1 MLGAILTGLV
11 ITAGSLACGQAIML
25 AAGRRLPSAVAP
37 AAGLSALLVVCGI
50 AVKLPGHA
58 VTAAIAAG
66 IAVAVSTWALWGAR
80 DDLGPLRVGLLVV
93 VIGAALVTAIPFAA
107 NGRMG
112 ILGQGLVNDDMAS
125 HLLFTEWLDS
135 RAGDTPELVDDGYP
149 LGPHALVAAAA
160 RVTGASLIEA
170 FAGLT
175 GAIAVLTALTAYAAL
190 PGARPLLR
198 APAAVLA
205 AFSYLG
211 AAYLAQGA
219 FKEPMLGLALLGFAL
234 CLPALRGGSRAAALP
249 AGVIAAGTIYNYSF
263 PGLAWLIGA
272 IVVWLAIVA
281 LRERRAR
288 GGLDLAG
295 RLRRARSQLVVIAG
309 LPVLAAVPE
318 LFRLASF
325 TDFKAFNP
333 GGEGERVG
341 LGNLRQALSPFE
353 ALGIWPSSEFRI
365 TPERAS
371 VPEYAFYL
379 GAALALAVLAWGLW
393 RAYRRRESVLPAALI
408 AGALGYVGA
417 LAAGTPYTQ
426 AKALAIVSPVVMLIG
441 LRGLLRAEPVEGEE
455 ADAAEARGQTRA
467 LGRAPAW
474 VEGKGLTPAV
484 RILAALA
491 GIAFVLAAAFSS
503 LLPLR
508 QAAVGPEG
516 QVDQLVGMR
525 EVLEGEDVLFLGRES
540 FVAWELIGARVHA
553 PIIHNYNVVEVPSL
567 YRATSTRAKFDFD
580 TVPPAEFDAD
590 FASDPAERDTLEDF
604 EWVITT
610 SSAQQSE
617 PPPAFEEVLRT
628 RDYVLWQRRGPLGQ
642 RRTLDEPAG
651 PGTTVD
657 CEIPAERAVTGL
669 PGTARVF
676 RTAPVIGRAWEPD
689 PGVTDSEPA
698 SEELLLGAG
707 TWDISLQYAATQPI
721 EVRTPDLPGPAGL
734 ESVLEPNLLFRGA
747 APFYPV
753 GRIEIA
759 RRGLVRFEVR
769 IQRPPLVG
777 RLVGAETRGY
787 LGPLAATPVP
797 PHESIPLAEACDRY
811 LDWYRV
817 PPSVSDEELEKV
829 ETPQPREVVES

>member
-1 MLGAILTGLV
+1 MLGAVLTGLV
-11 ITAGSLACGQAIML
+11 VTAGSLACGQAIML
-25 AAGRRLPSAVAP
+25 AAGRGRFSAVAP
-37 AAGLSALLVVCGI
+37 AAGLSVLLVVCGI

-58 VTAAIAAG
+58 VAAAVAAG
-66 IAVAVSTWALWGAR
+66 IAVAVSVWALASGR
-80 DDLGPLRVGLLVV
+80 GDLGPVRIGALLVV
-93 VIGAALVTAIPFAA
+93 VGAALVTVIPFAV

-125 HLLFTEWLDS
+125 HLLFTEWLDT

-160 RVTGASLIEA
+160 KVTGASFIEA

-175 GAIAVLTALTAYAAL
+175 GAIAALTALSGYAAL
-190 PGARPLLR
+190 GGSRPLLR
-198 APAAVLA
+198 VPASVLV

-234 CLPALRGGSRAAALP
+234 SLPALRGGSRAAALP
-249 AGVIAAGTIYNYSF
+249 AGVIAAGTVYNYSF

-272 IVVWLAIVA
+272 IVVWLAIVVV
-281 LRERRAR
+281 RDRSAR
-288 GGLDLAG
+288 GGLDLGG
-295 RLRRARSQLVVIAG
+295 RLRRARSQIAVIAG
-309 LPVLAAVPE
+309 LPALAAVPE
-318 LFRLASF
+318 LVRLASF

-341 LGNLRQALSPFE
+341 LGNLRQALSPLE
-353 ALGIWPSSEFRI
+353 ALGVWPSSEFRI

-371 VPEYAFYL
+371 VPEIAFYL
-379 GAALALAVLAWGLW
+379 GALLALAVLAWGLW
-393 RAYRRRESVLPAALI
+393 RAVRRREAVLPAALI
-408 AGALGYVGA
+408 AGSLGYLGA

-426 AKALAIVSPVVMLIG
+426 AKALAIVSPIVMLIG
-441 LRGLLRAEPVEGEE
+441 LRGLLRADPVEGEE
-455 ADAAEARGQTRA
+455 ADAEAAGDDADALILRTPLLRWGVAA
-467 LGRAPAW
+467 LGA
-474 VEGKGLTPAV
+474 
-484 RILAALA
+484 
-491 GIAFVLAAAFSS
+491 AFVAAAAFST

-508 QAAVGPEG
+508 QAAIGPEG

-525 EVLEGEDVLFLGRES
+525 DVLEGEEVLFLGRES
-540 FVAWELIGARVHA
+540 FVAWELIGARVYA
-553 PIIHNYNVVEVPSL
+553 PIVHNYNVVEVPSL

-580 TVPPAEFDAD
+580 TVPVTEFEGEFD
-590 FASDPAERDTLEDF
+590 SDPDARDTLADF

-610 SSAQQSE
+610 SAAQQSE
-617 PPPAFEEVLRT
+617 PPPAFEEVERT
-628 RDYVLWQRRGPLGQ
+628 RDYVLWHRRGPLGQ

-657 CEIPAERAVTGL
+657 CDRPGERAVSSL

-676 RTAPVIGRAWEPD
+676 STPPVIGRAWEPSAD
-689 PGVTDSEPA
+689 VTDAQPG

-707 TWDISLQYAATQPI
+707 TWDISLQYAATQPVR
-721 EVRTPDLPGPAGL
+721 VRTPDLTGAAGL
-734 ESVLEPNLLFRGA
+734 DATLEPNLLFRGA

-759 RRGLVRFEVR
+759 GRGLVHFEVT
-769 IQRPPLVG
+769 IERPPLVG
-777 RLVGAETRGY
+777 RLLGAETRGF

-797 PHESIPLAEACDRY
+797 AQEAIPLAAACDRY

-817 PPSVSDEELEKV
+817 ASGTPEAELDRVEKP
-829 ETPQPREVVES
+829 TPREVVES

>member
-1 MLGAILTGLV
+1 MLGAVLTGLV
-11 ITAGSLACGQAIML
+11 ITAGSLACGQVIML
-25 AAGRRLPSAVAP
+25 AAGRSRFSAVAP
-37 AAGLSALLVVCGI
+37 AAGLSVLLVVCGI

-58 VTAAIAAG
+58 VSAAIAAG
-66 IAVAVSTWALWGAR
+66 VAIAIAVWALWRRRDGLGAWHF
-80 DDLGPLRVGLLVV
+80 GVLVV
-93 VIGAALVTAIPFAA
+93 VVGAALATAIPFAA

-125 HLLFTEWLDS
+125 HLLFTEWLDT
-135 RAGDTPELVDDGYP
+135 RAGDTPELVEDGYP

-160 RVTGASLIEA
+160 KVTGASFIEA

-190 PGARPLLR
+190 AGARPLLR
-198 APAAVLA
+198 APGAVLV
-205 AFSYLG
+205 AFSYLA

-234 CLPALRGGSRAAALP
+234 SLPALRGGSRLAALP

-263 PGLAWLIGA
+263 PGLAWLIAA

-281 LRERRAR
+281 VRERSAR
-288 GGLDLAG
+288 GGLDLGG
-295 RLRRARSQLVVIAG
+295 RLRRARGQLAVIAG

-318 LFRLASF
+318 LVRLASF

-353 ALGIWPSSEFRI
+353 ALGVWPSSEFRI

-371 VPEYAFYL
+371 VPELAFYL
-379 GAALALAVLAWGLW
+379 GAALALGILAWGLW
-393 RAYRRRESVLPAALI
+393 RAFRRRESALPAALV
-408 AGALGYVGA
+408 AGALGYLGA

-426 AKALAIVSPVVMLIG
+426 AKALAIVSPIVMLIG
-441 LRGLLRAEPVEGEE
+441 LRGLLRADPVEGEE
-455 ADAAEARGQTRA
+455 AEAEAAAEPDRLV
-467 LGRAPAW
+467 LGRPLLRW
-474 VEGKGLTPAV
+474 GV
-484 RILAALA
+484 AAA
-491 GIAFVLAAAFSS
+491 GAAFVAAAAFSS

-525 EVLEGEDVLFLGRES
+525 EVLEGEEVLFLGRES
-540 FVAWELIGARVHA
+540 FVAWELIGARVYA
-553 PIIHNYNVVEVPSL
+553 PIVHNYNVIEVPSL
-567 YRATSTRAKFDFD
+567 YRASSTQAKFDFD
-580 TVPPAEFDAD
+580 TVPPGEFEGE
-590 FASDPAERDTLEDF
+590 FSSDPEEPDVLEDF

-610 SSAQQSE
+610 SAAQQSE
-617 PPPAFEEVLRT
+617 PPAPFEEVMRT
-628 RDYVLWQRRGPLGQ
+628 RDYVLWGRTEPQQP

-657 CEIPAERAVTGL
+657 CESPEERAVTRL

-676 RTAPVIGRAWEPD
+676 RTPPVIGRAWEPTPD
-689 PGVTDSEPA
+689 VTNSRPA
-698 SEELLLGAG
+698 SEELLLGRG
-707 TWDISLQYAATQPI
+707 TWDISIQYAATQPI
-721 EVRTPDLPGPAGL
+721 RVRTPDLPAHAGL
-734 ESVLEPNLLFRGA
+734 DATLAPNLLFRGA

-759 RRGLVRFEVR
+759 GRGLVRFEVT
-769 IQRPPLVG
+769 IERPPLIG
-777 RLVGAETRGY
+777 RAIGSETRGY

-797 PHESIPLAEACDRY
+797 PHESVPLAQACDRY
-811 LDWYRV
+811 LDWYR
-817 PPSVSDEELEKV
+817 PGPGVSEEALDAV
-829 ETPQPREVVES
+829 ETPTAREVEES